1 MFSSSSSFIHK
12 RLEPKNQHKIS
23 CFFGEIFFS
32 LSALACLFGC
42 RTCSASNYFLFCVS
56 YCYRIL
62 YYPLLTFYN
71 PKVGVGV
78 IDRTDSVGETVESTT
93 TTAVEVGMLALV
105 FASSSLVSPKVS
117 LEDIIVSLVA
127 VDTVHSIF
135 VPVDLAIKADD
146 DDEDNEVER

>member
-1 MFSSSSSFIHK
+1 M
-12 RLEPKNQHKIS
+12 
-23 CFFGEIFFS
+23 
-32 LSALACLFGC
+32 
-42 RTCSASNYFLFCVS
+42 
-56 YCYRIL
+56 
-62 YYPLLTFYN
+62 LTFYN

>member
-1 MFSSSSSFIHK
+1 M
-12 RLEPKNQHKIS
+12 
-23 CFFGEIFFS
+23 
-32 LSALACLFGC
+32 
-42 RTCSASNYFLFCVS
+42 
-56 YCYRIL
+56 
-62 YYPLLTFYN
+62 LTFYN

-105 FASSSLVSPKVS
+105 FASSSLVSPPVS
-117 LEDIIVSLVA
+117 LEDNIIVSLVA